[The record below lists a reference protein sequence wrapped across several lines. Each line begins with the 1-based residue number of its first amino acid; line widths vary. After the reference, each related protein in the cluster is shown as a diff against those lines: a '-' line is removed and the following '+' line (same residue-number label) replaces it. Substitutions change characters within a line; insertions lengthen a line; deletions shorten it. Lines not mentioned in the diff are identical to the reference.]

1 MNSRF
6 VLRVEFGEDTPVGAG
21 HPNSSHEVEEFDGL
35 RRGQSLSVRRACD
48 KLPESR
54 GLKTRPSETLFWERR
69 GIRTD
74 FTSSATVRSLQVKE
88 YVGV

>member
-6 VLRVEFGEDTPVGAG
+6 VLRVEFGEDRPVGAG

-48 KLPESR
+48 KFLESR
-54 GLKTRPSETLFWERR
+54 GLKTAPFRNFVLGKTRNK
-69 GIRTD
+69 D
-74 FTSSATVRSLQVKE
+74 
-88 YVGV
+88 